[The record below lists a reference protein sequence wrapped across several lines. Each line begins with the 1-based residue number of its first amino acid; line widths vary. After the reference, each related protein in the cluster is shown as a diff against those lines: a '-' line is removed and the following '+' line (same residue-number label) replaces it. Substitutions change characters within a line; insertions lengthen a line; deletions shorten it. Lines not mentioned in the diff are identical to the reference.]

1 MTPKK
6 GAKTVCR
13 CAYTRVCYIAEE
25 LRCFGFRTDCV
36 LYKKSNG
43 EAYSES
49 KFHEAMDTLI
59 DKTRAKYERL
69 PK

>member
-6 GAKTVCR
+6 GTKTVTR
-13 CAYTRVCYIAEE
+13 CAYTRVCYLAEE
-25 LRCFGFRTDCV
+25 LRCFGYRTDCV

-43 EAYSES
+43 EDCPEDR
-49 KFHEAMDTLI
+49 FHEAMDTLI
-59 DKTRAKYERL
+59 NKTRIKYEKI